1 MSEMEDERVLRSFL
15 GDRPDSEQLSDWAA
29 TLRDRL
35 RRLREESRRA
45 SPQDAA
51 ALQRKVQR
59 LEEQVA
65 ALDEEAAITQ
75 FVEDSVRVTL
85 AMGAVAEGAGED
97 E

>member
-1 MSEMEDERVLRSFL
+1 MEDERVLREFM
-15 GDRPDSEQLSDWAA
+15 GDRPDAQQLADWSA

-35 RRLREESRRA
+35 ARLKEDAKRATPEEAVALAPKLRRL
-45 SPQDAA
+45 Q
-51 ALQRKVQR
+51 
-59 LEEQVA
+59 EQIT

-85 AMGAVAEGAGED
+85 AMGTVTDGAMEH